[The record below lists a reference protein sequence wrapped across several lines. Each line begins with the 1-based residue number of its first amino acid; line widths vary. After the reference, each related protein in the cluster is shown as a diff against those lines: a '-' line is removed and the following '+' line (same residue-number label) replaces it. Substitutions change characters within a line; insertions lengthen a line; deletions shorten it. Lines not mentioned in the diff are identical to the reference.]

1 MEYPVSSPSRTH
13 RYIHPSLFVC
23 TARSMSEEIVERPSP
38 LLLVP
43 PSLFLHRGGERNGR
57 EWRRRASLSCPPQNP
72 FPPLLLAGARP
83 PHQCTLDLR
92 PLPSPPSRWT
102 ERARTH
108 ACATKTRTHIF
119 LEILANLA
127 RDATRFALSL
137 STYLYARSP
146 PPPRTSL
153 VHVHQPREPRFVVH
167 FVDAPFLSKATKHT
181 SDALFPRGGEEGPLP
196 ARLPLTQNAVL
207 EPFCEHYPDSERW
220 TPHSRRAYTRIPFEW
235 KSGPTIF
242 FVFFFYFYANGVFFF
257 SRDGAVTQE
266 REKKKRRRNI
276 RLVFRLRSFNRRWI
290 SYLEQGFVR
299 IIENTF
305 RFIVSLKCE
314 FSIEPISR
322 TQQESPF
329 PVPLTK
335 WRLRY
340 FRAVISHVNI
350 VVLPDCATYLIT
362 TTTVLRREISFSDAS
377 VRTFYMLRDAV
388 VRI

>member
-1 MEYPVSSPSRTH
+1 MLRVS
-13 RYIHPSLFVC
+13 
-23 TARSMSEEIVERPSP
+23 
-38 LLLVP
+38 
-43 PSLFLHRGGERNGR
+43 
-57 EWRRRASLSCPPQNP
+57 
-72 FPPLLLAGARP
+72 
-83 PHQCTLDLR
+83 
-92 PLPSPPSRWT
+92 
-102 ERARTH
+102 
-108 ACATKTRTHIF
+108 
-119 LEILANLA
+119 
-127 RDATRFALSL
+127 LSL
-137 STYLYARSP
+137 SLYVPLCTFSSSSSHVSRARAPTKGAKVRRPLRGCTLFIEGHKTHKRCAFSSGRGGGTTTCTP
-146 PPPRTSL
+146 PPHPKCGPRTVLRTLS
-153 VHVHQPREPRFVVH
+153 RFR
-167 FVDAPFLSKATKHT
+167 
-181 SDALFPRGGEEGPLP
+181 AL
-196 ARLPLTQNAVL
+196 NAAL
-207 EPFCEHYPDSERW
+207 E
-220 TPHSRRAYTRIPFEW
+220 TRIHADSLRVKERADY
-235 KSGPTIF
+235 IF
-242 FVFFFYFYANGVFFF
+242 CFFFYFYANGVFFF

-322 TQQESPF
+322 TRQESPF